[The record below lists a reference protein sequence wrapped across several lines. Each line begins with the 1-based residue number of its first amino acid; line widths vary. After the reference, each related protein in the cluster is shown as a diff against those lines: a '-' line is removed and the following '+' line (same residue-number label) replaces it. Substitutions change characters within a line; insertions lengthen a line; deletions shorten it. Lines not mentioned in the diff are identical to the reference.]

1 MFDRFSRSLS
11 LARSSWDVLVSDK
24 KLLLFPLLSGL
35 ACLLIVVAIFAP
47 LSLALL
53 FAGVLLDAQGN
64 ANLFVAVPLLFVYY
78 FVTWFVVIFCNAA
91 LVSCALMHFNGE
103 RPTLGDGFRAAW
115 SRLPQILAWALVAAT
130 VGLLLKLIESVHE
143 KLGQIVASILG
154 TGWAIMTFFV
164 VPVLVV
170 EKVGPFEAIK
180 RSIALLKKTW
190 GEALVGHLGLGFF
203 MFLLFL
209 PALLLIAA
217 TVALFANNLLALGI
231 VFVALTALYIIGF
244 AVVNAALN
252 TIFLGAMYQYAAFD
266 RVPAGFDEATL
277 RTAFAAKA

>member
-1 MFDRFSRSLS
+1 MFDRFARSLS

-35 ACLLIVVAIFAP
+35 ACLLIILLIFAP
-47 LSLALL
+47 LSLALTL
-53 FAGVLLDAQGN
+53 GGVLVDQNGDV
-64 ANLFVAVPLLFVYY
+64 NLFVGIPLLFVYY

-103 RPTLGDGFRAAW
+103 RPTLGDGFGAAW
-115 SRLPQILAWALVAAT
+115 SRLPQILAWSLVAAS

-143 KLGQIVASILG
+143 KLGQIIAAILG

-180 RSIALLKKTW
+180 RSLALLKKTW
-190 GEALVGHLGLGFF
+190 GEALVGRLGLGFF

-209 PALLLIAA
+209 PALLLIAGTA
-217 TVALFANNLLALGI
+217 ALFVNGLIALGI
-231 VFVALTALYIIGF
+231 AFVVLTAVYLIGF
-244 AVVNAALN
+244 AVVNSALN
-252 TIFLGAMYQYAAFD
+252 TIFLGAMYQYAAYEK
-266 RVPAGFDEATL
+266 VPAGFDEATI
-277 RTAFAAKA
+277 RSAFTAKA

>member
-35 ACLLIVVAIFAP
+35 ACLLIVVLIFAP
-47 LSLALL
+47 LSLALTFGGL
-53 FAGVLLDAQGN
+53 MFKPNGDV
-64 ANLFVAVPLLFVYY
+64 NLFVAIPLLFVYY
-78 FVTWFVVIFCNAA
+78 FVTWFVVIFCNSA
-91 LVSCALMHFNGE
+91 LVSCALMHFNGD

-115 SRLPQILAWALVAAT
+115 SRLPQILAWSLVAAS

-143 KLGQIVASILG
+143 KLGQIVAAILG

-164 VPVLVV
+164 VPILVV

-180 RSIALLKKTW
+180 RSVGLLKKTW
-190 GEALVGHLGLGFF
+190 GEALIGHIGLGFF

-209 PALLLIAA
+209 PVLLLVAL
-217 TVALFANNLLALGI
+217 TVAVFANGLIALGI
-231 VFVALTALYIIGF
+231 ALVVLTALYLIVF
-244 AVVNAALN
+244 AVVNSALN
-252 TIFLGAMYQYAAFD
+252 TIFLGAMYQYAAFEKIP
-266 RVPAGFDEATL
+266 VGFDEATI
-277 RTAFAAKA
+277 RSAFTAKA